1 MCYLYK
7 ISIAIISRYFS
18 IGSQSYFRRWWD
30 IMKWDKKKILAYTS
44 ELTMKSNTIED
55 MG

>member
-1 MCYLYK
+1 LEAK
-7 ISIAIISRYFS
+7 AILED
-18 IGSQSYFRRWWD
+18 GVD
-30 IMKWDKKKILAYTS
+30 IMKWDKKKIPAYTS